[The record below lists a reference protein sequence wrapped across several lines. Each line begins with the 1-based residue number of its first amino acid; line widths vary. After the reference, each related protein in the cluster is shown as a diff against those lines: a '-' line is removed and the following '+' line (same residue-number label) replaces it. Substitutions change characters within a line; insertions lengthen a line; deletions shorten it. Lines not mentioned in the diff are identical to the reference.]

1 MNLLSGCF
9 QVSASLQVFVGNDEQ
24 SHDLDGLGLA
34 GFEDG
39 SHFLQ
44 LKIGMAFDSRCLAMT
59 DRNLGVW
66 SLMAAPSIILSRD
79 EYEIISSRVTFTVK
93 PFTLQ
98 VPADAPALQL
108 LRPQAESDIR
118 LSEIHFRAQQ
128 NPFSWQAR
136 VIFADG
142 RELLCG
148 PAGWSLDGEP
158 AEFRIDLEVK
168 AKHMRSSKEHE
179 NTLPADE
186 FLSGIRPEFP
196 YLLARGQYSPDPNKS
211 ERCFLYYRASD
222 HLVPVR
228 EAWLTPLEIDRALA
242 HTNIVPGECD
252 AMYIPAPVFVWSATG
267 GGFSLYR
274 NLKLFV
280 RLLPEGL
287 TIHRFPLAKKI
298 FPRDTI
304 KGIHAYLNRGWVEC
318 GLKLMLGERE
328 LTLVRA
334 FEWAASADPTYDGL
348 NLMADTAWAVSLGQ
362 ALSKSIGCPY
372 VADKD
377 LQ

>member
-1 MNLLSGCF
+1 MSENP
-9 QVSASLQVFVGNDEQ
+9 QVFVGGGLP
-24 SHDLDGLGLA
+24 SHDLDGVGIA
-34 GFEDG
+34 GFDDG
-39 SHFLQ
+39 SHLLQ
-44 LKIGMAFDSRCLAMT
+44 LMLGMGYDSRCVAMT

-66 SLMAAPSIILSRD
+66 AYMGAPSILLSRD
-79 EYEIISSRVTFTVK
+79 EHTVIEHSVEFAVE
-93 PFTLQ
+93 PFTLH
-98 VPADAPALQL
+98 VPADAPAMQL
-108 LRPQAESDIR
+108 LRPEAESDIR

-128 NPFSWQAR
+128 NPFRWQAR
-136 VIFADG
+136 VVFADG

-148 PAGWSLDGEP
+148 PAGWSLDGQP

-168 AKHMRSSKEHE
+168 AEHMKSRKAHE
-179 NTLPADE
+179 NTLSANE

-242 HTNIVPGECD
+242 HANVVPGECD
-252 AMYIPAPVFVWSATG
+252 AMYMPAPVFVWSATA

-280 RLLPEGL
+280 RLLPDGL
-287 TIHRFPLAKKI
+287 TIHRYPLAKKI
-298 FPRDTI
+298 FPRGTI

-362 ALSKSIGCPY
+362 ALSKAIGCPY